1 MHATGWSRSLE
12 VTAGG
17 TGVVSPALRRLKG
30 YGFPPAGAWCRNT
43 RECLGMK
50 LRPGNAGSNTFAR
63 PGGSAGGRPAA
74 GPVPVPEQGPGPGR
88 RGPDRRSRGACEGG
102 LPGDVAGVRRR
113 RPDGGLPGAGAHLR
127 RGSARRSVTL
137 ADGGGVDAGLILP
150 IPRPNSA

>member
-1 MHATGWSRSLE
+1 MFHGSRRLSGVPEWHATGWSRSLE

-88 RGPDRRSRGACEGG
+88 RAPTGDPEALAKAAYLGMWQAYVVAARTADYQAPGRTCAADRHAVQ
-102 LPGDVAGVRRR
+102 L
-113 RPDGGLPGAGAHLR
+113 L
-127 RGSARRSVTL
+127 
-137 ADGGGVDAGLILP
+137 
-150 IPRPNSA
+150 